1 MASLMDTLIGILD
14 EQTAEYDKLLQ
25 LTLSKTPVIVSE
37 NLDELAR
44 ITDDEQMELG
54 RIQSLEKK
62 MDEAIADIA
71 QVLNKDVE
79 TMSLRKLIRI
89 MAGRPSEQ
97 RVLAEAYDRLMAS
110 AKQVRLVNER
120 NAELIQSALDMV
132 HFNMNMLQSAKS
144 APESANYNR
153 GAYSTGDTL
162 GVDKQSFDAK
172 Q

>member
-1 MASLMDTLIGILD
+1 MASLMETLIDILD
-14 EQTAEYDKLLQ
+14 KETVEYEKLLD

-37 NLDELAR
+37 NLDDLAK
-44 ITDDEQMELG
+44 ITDDEQLELS
-54 RIQSLEKK
+54 RIQSLDKE
-62 MDEAIADIA
+62 MQAAIKDIA
-71 QVLNKDVE
+71 IVLNKDVE

-97 RVLAEAYDRLMAS
+97 RALAEAYD
-110 AKQVRLVNER
+110 KLVNER

-144 APESANYNR
+144 APESANYNK
-153 GAYSTGDTL
+153 GAYNTGATL
-162 GVDKQSFDAK
+162 GVDRQSFDAK